1 MVQQN
6 NSSQQ
11 QSNAQMQSSGQMN
24 GQVNQFSEQNVLQV
38 ALNDSKLMAASL
50 NNYILESSDDQLRRD
65 YMTVLGDVYGQQK
78 QIFDIMEQKGYYQT
92 QAASPQAINKVKQNF
107 TSSSR

>member
-6 NSSQQ
+6 NSTQQ
-11 QSNAQMQSSGQMN
+11 QNSAQMN
-24 GQVNQFSEQNVLQV
+24 GQAAQFSEQNMLQM
-38 ALNDSKLMAASL
+38 ALNDSKLMAGSL
-50 NNYILESSDDQLRRD
+50 NNYILESSDEQLRRD

-92 QAASPQAINKVKQNF
+92 QAASPQAINKVKQSF
-107 TSSSR
+107 TSSSK

>member
-6 NSSQQ
+6 NNS
-11 QSNAQMQSSGQMN
+11 QMQTNSGQMN
-24 GQVNQFSEQNVLQV
+24 GQAQQFSEQNVLQI
-38 ALNDSKLMAASL
+38 ALNDTKLMAASL

-65 YMTVLGDVYGQQK
+65 YMTVLGDVYSEQK

-92 QAASPQAINKVKQNF
+92 QQATPQAVNQAKQKF
-107 TSSSR
+107 MSSANGGQN